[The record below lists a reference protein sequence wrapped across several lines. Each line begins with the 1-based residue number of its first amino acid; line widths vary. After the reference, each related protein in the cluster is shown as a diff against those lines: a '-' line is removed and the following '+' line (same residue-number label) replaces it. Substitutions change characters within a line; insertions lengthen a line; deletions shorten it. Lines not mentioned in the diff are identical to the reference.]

1 MTTEQTIQKIITR
14 INKEWQAEAKLA
26 IARLYEL
33 MKQGKKVEE
42 AIKVIEKEYPKLFDI
57 PALRP
62 ALLEAAAYGYGIMPE
77 VLTTADEALWAS
89 QLTLPWDASGM
100 KLSEKL
106 HGVKKQMHKRIA
118 DTVAEQLRKNTSW
131 QDKAK
136 ALYDGYTN
144 NSDVIRPQDIAKY
157 MKVVRRATEG
167 DKQALRAQRQALNNI
182 IRLAKNGAPNKALRS
197 AYAKLLQAVQFGTDK
212 QIAKACEVAINEK
225 SRYVAER
232 IIRTEMARAWADG
245 FWSKALNDDD
255 VIAVKFKL
263 STRHPVFDI
272 CDMYAKADMYG
283 LGAGVFPKNKVPA
296 LPIHPHCLCRYVEL
310 YKGELDMSQ
319 KHEQIQQA
327 GDKWLRKLPKEKQM
341 LVLGTDGLR
350 EWRKGADW
358 RNYMRGWNGLRKAD
372 TRLTQARYV
381 RYKDKKHSIIEP
393 FYKGNTDISMKRI
406 HNGKIK
412 TFIDDEA
419 GITLQELDE
428 LNYQLKQSAKLLNI
442 KIDDSFPRVI
452 ITTPN
457 KMGNFSKSKMA
468 LGNYEAISNTLYVNK
483 LLLSFESRME
493 LLRSGDVPVSRSKLS
508 TIVHELYHLLDARA
522 YSKKYGKITDQEKYV
537 KDIIKI
543 SKVKVD
549 ELEEKRYN
557 IMDVSSY
564 ARKAMFLGR
573 YDEAYTEYRTK
584 QRLKNIKVEE

>member
-33 MKQGKKVEE
+33 MKQGQKVEE
-42 AIKVIEKEYPKLFDI
+42 AINVIEKEYPKLFDL

-62 ALLEAAAYGYGIMPE
+62 ALIEAAAYGYGVAPE
-77 VLTTADEALWAS
+77 ILTVADEALWAKR
-89 QLTLPWDASGM
+89 LELPWDESGM

-106 HGVKKQMHKRIA
+106 HGVKKQIHKRIA

-144 NSDVIRPQDIAKY
+144 NGDVIRPQDIAEY
-157 MKVVRRATEG
+157 MKAVRRATEG

-245 FWSKALNDDD
+245 FWNKALNDDD

-310 YKGELDMSQ
+310 YKGELDMSK

-327 GDKWLRKLPKEKQM
+327 GDKWLKKLPKEKQM
-341 LVLGTDGLR
+341 LVLGADGLR
-350 EWRKGADW
+350 EWRKGEDW
-358 RNYMRGWNGLRKAD
+358 RNYMRGWNGLRKANTRIGLSANSDVFADVKESEFKYLGTTPKEYILD
-372 TRLTQARYV
+372 TLKYYEEVFLPLKYENAIIVTKDLRVFYVKGGLANVNINVLGDDLLEGAFMTHNHPKEATRFSFSNYDLAEFLTHKMQVLRCKDYLYEYQVSRKPSTQKANKDIV
-381 RYKDKKHSIIEP
+381 INEFMDKFYKDVVDMAWRS
-393 FYKGNTDISMKRI
+393 G
-406 HNGKIK
+406 
-412 TFIDDEA
+412 ID
-419 GITLQELDE
+419 LDE
-428 LNYQLKQSAKLLNI
+428 DGYHEI
-442 KIDDSFPRVI
+442 
-452 ITTPN
+452 
-457 KMGNFSKSKMA
+457 
-468 LGNYEAISNTLYVNK
+468 NK
-483 LLLSFESRME
+483 L
-493 LLRSGDVPVSRSKLS
+493 V
-508 TIVHELYHLLDARA
+508 A
-522 YSKKYGKITDQEKYV
+522 KKYDYE
-537 KDIIKI
+537 
-543 SKVKVD
+543 
-549 ELEEKRYN
+549 YN
-557 IMDVSSY
+557 R
-564 ARKAMFLGR
+564 RKNS
-573 YDEAYTEYRTK
+573 E
-584 QRLKNIKVEE
+584 